1 MVINTNLYAIASA
14 SNLNK
19 SQSALGR
26 ALSRLSSGDKIQNP
40 SDDAAGLA
48 VSEKLKAQQGRVNA
62 ASNNVQSAI
71 SYVQTTDGFLSN
83 IASILSR
90 LSELTTQA
98 KDVTKNSQD
107 IALYNQEFV
116 SLKNQLQQTIGGSV
130 YGITGTPLGTFNG
143 ISLFGNTTAL
153 TVTIGEDNSQT
164 LSIPGINLRDTSV
177 SANPIYALLSIAT
190 GLNVSD
196 SNAGATVTSAIQQL
210 ATVRASLGATQSRL
224 QVVASQLGVQE
235 QNIASSIST
244 IRDVD
249 VAEESTQYARYQ
261 ILVQAGTSMLSQ
273 ANTLP
278 SSVLRLLQQ

>member
-1 MVINTNLYAIASA
+1 M
-14 SNLNK
+14 
-19 SQSALGR
+19 
-26 ALSRLSSGDKIQNP
+26 
-40 SDDAAGLA
+40 
-48 VSEKLKAQQGRVNA
+48 
-62 ASNNVQSAI
+62 
-71 SYVQTTDGFLSN
+71 
-83 IASILSR
+83 
-90 LSELTTQA
+90 
-98 KDVTKNSQD
+98 
-107 IALYNQEFV
+107 
-116 SLKNQLQQTIGGSV
+116 
-130 YGITGTPLGTFNG
+130 GTFNG

-196 SNAGATVTSAIQQL
+196 NNAGATVTSAIQQL

-273 ANTLP
+273 ANQLP